1 MKYHVNVIV
10 SCIVEAADPDEAH
23 DTAISQSVCK
33 NRYGK
38 MPSCIQSIDA
48 EVIQKGEEHENNAK

>member
-1 MKYHVNVIV
+1 MKYQVKVTV
-10 SCIVEAADPDEAH
+10 SCVVEATNPDEAH
-23 DTAISQSVCK
+23 DTAIIQAVCK

-48 EVIQKGEEHENNAK
+48 EVIQKGEEHENNAE